1 MPKIADGPK
10 AAILSDP
17 CAFTYVNRRLA
28 NRTETIITAIMS
40 NQLTPDLL
48 IRAYSVGLFPMAESH
63 DDPTLYW
70 IDPEWRGVLP
80 LDGFHVPRSL
90 RKAVRKGT
98 FKVHVNKAFPDVIRA
113 CAEPTANRDDTWIND
128 NILDAYCAL
137 HKMGC
142 AHSIEAW
149 LDGRLVGGLYGV
161 SLGQAFFGESMFSRA
176 TNASKVALV
185 HLVALLRQGGYTLL
199 DTQFV
204 NDHLKQFG
212 VVEIPRERYR
222 SDLARALAGRA
233 SLPFEADPE
242 FIEQVLQ
249 QGDH

>member
-1 MPKIADGPK
+1 
-10 AAILSDP
+10 
-17 CAFTYVNRRLA
+17 
-28 NRTETIITAIMS
+28 MS
-40 NQLTPDLL
+40 NHLTPELL

-70 IDPEWRGVLP
+70 IDPEWRGILP

-90 RKAVRKGT
+90 RRVVRRGDFTIRVDSDFSGT
-98 FKVHVNKAFPDVIRA
+98 IAA
-113 CAEPTANRDDTWIND
+113 CAATTDNREETWINAS
-128 NILDAYCAL
+128 IREAYCRL
-137 HKMGC
+137 HQMGC

-149 LDGRLVGGLYGV
+149 QDGELVGGLYGV

-185 HLVALLRQGGYTLL
+185 HLVALMRQGGYQLL

-212 VVEIPRERYR
+212 VVEISREKYR
-222 SDLARALAGRA
+222 AKLANALTGRA
-233 SLPFEADPE
+233 SLAFEADQAS
-242 FIEQVLQ
+242 IDAVLYKAAYPAKP
-249 QGDH
+249 

>member
-1 MPKIADGPK
+1 MRPGH
-10 AAILSDP
+10 S
-17 CAFTYVNRRLA
+17 YVNNHQK
-28 NRTETIITAIMS
+28 NRIKAIITAIMS

-98 FKVHVNKAFPDVIRA
+98 YKIHVDRAFPDVIRA
-113 CAEPTANRDDTWIND
+113 CAEPTDTRDDTWINS

-149 LDGRLVGGLYGV
+149 KDGELVGGLYGV
-161 SLGQAFFGESMFSRA
+161 SLGKAFFGESMFSRA

-185 HLVALLRQGGYTLL
+185 HLVALMRQGGYSLL

-212 VVEIPRERYR
+212 VEEIPRERYR
-222 SDLARALAGRA
+222 NELAKALTGRA
-233 SLPFEADPE
+233 NLPFEVDPE
-242 FIEQVLQ
+242 ILEETLT
-249 QGDH
+249 GGESKPHAPS

>member
-1 MPKIADGPK
+1 MSGRCDT
-10 AAILSDP
+10 
-17 CAFTYVNRRLA
+17 TYVQCRQID
-28 NRTETIITAIMS
+28 RTEKIITAIMS

-70 IDPEWRGVLP
+70 IDPEWRGILP
-80 LDGFHVPRSL
+80 LDDFHVPRSL
-90 RKAVRKGT
+90 RKAVRKGGFT
-98 FKVHVNKAFPDVIRA
+98 IHVDKAFADVIHA
-113 CAEPTANRDDTWIND
+113 CAEQTDDRDDTWIND
-128 NILDAYCAL
+128 NIQEAYCAL

-149 LDGRLVGGLYGV
+149 RDGKLVGGLYGV
-161 SLGQAFFGESMFSRA
+161 SLGKAFFGESMFSRA

-185 HLVALLRQGGYTLL
+185 HLVALMRQGGYSLL

-212 VVEIPRERYR
+212 VLEIPRERYR
-222 SDLARALAGRA
+222 NELAKALAGRA
-233 SLPFEADPE
+233 NLPFEVDQE
-242 FIEQVLQ
+242 ILEQTLTG
-249 QGDH
+249 GDNAPHVKQSPTS

>member
-1 MPKIADGPK
+1 
-10 AAILSDP
+10 
-17 CAFTYVNRRLA
+17 
-28 NRTETIITAIMS
+28 MS
-40 NQLTPDLL
+40 NHLTPELL

-70 IDPEWRGVLP
+70 IDPEWRGVIP

-90 RKAVRKGT
+90 RKVVRRGDFTIRVDANFSGT
-98 FKVHVNKAFPDVIRA
+98 IAA
-113 CAEPTANRDDTWIND
+113 CAATTDTREETWINAS
-128 NILDAYCAL
+128 IREAYCHL
-137 HKMGC
+137 HEMGC

-149 LDGRLVGGLYGV
+149 KDGELVGGLYGV

-185 HLVALLRQGGYTLL
+185 HLVALMRQGGYQLL

-212 VVEIPRERYR
+212 VVEISREKYR
-222 SDLARALAGRA
+222 TKLANALTGRS
-233 SLPFEADPE
+233 SLPFQADQEVLEA
-242 FIEQVLQ
+242 VLCEKPCPMT
-249 QGDH
+249 